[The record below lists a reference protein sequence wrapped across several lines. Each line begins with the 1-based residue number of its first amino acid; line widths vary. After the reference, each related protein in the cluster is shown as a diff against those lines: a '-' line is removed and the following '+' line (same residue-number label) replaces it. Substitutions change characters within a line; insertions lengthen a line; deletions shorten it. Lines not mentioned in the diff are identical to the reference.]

1 MLANHCSPN
10 RKQHHSCIKGDAAV
24 INRINY
30 ISLTCSTARNGTA
43 TMPFT
48 DGDNSSRRLIAAH
61 SSSSSPAKTARGG
74 SGVREMTG
82 EGGGDQEGAD
92 GEEGGK
98 NRIGWKGGGVMGAE
112 GGKRGI

>member
-82 EGGGDQEGAD
+82 EGGEIRRGRMEKRAGKIELD
-92 GEEGGK
+92 GRVEE
-98 NRIGWKGGGVMGAE
+98 
-112 GGKRGI
+112 

>member
-43 TMPFT
+43 IMPFT

-82 EGGGDQEGAD
+82 GGRSGGGGWRRGRE
-92 GEEGGK
+92 
-98 NRIGWKGGGVMGAE
+98 NRIGRKGGEVMGAG